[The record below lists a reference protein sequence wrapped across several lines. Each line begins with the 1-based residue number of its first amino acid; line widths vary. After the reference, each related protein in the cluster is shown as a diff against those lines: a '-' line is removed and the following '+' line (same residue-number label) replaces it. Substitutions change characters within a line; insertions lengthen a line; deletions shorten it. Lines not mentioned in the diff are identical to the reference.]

1 MWGIDGVLMGLFLF
15 SSFAFH
21 VSRSPCDGLIDMGI
35 CGKNHN
41 GTARL
46 MLKGRRNEDVEV

>member
-1 MWGIDGVLMGLFLF
+1 MGLFLF

-21 VSRSPCDGLIDMGI
+21 VSRSTRGGLIDMSI
-35 CGKNHN
+35 CGKNNN

-46 MLKGRRNEDVEV
+46 MLKDGRNEDVEI